1 LFKLYFY
8 KKSKL
13 SNKVLK
19 IMNIKEK
26 FFDIFNM
33 YTEKKSVRKKISKTL
48 KKLLPYQIDVS
59 LVRLGEKN
67 DGGYL
72 VPDDLV
78 GIDKNYSAGVGFLTQ
93 YEKDLEEK
101 YSIKSNMLD
110 FNEIDKT
117 ILPSEASF
125 LKKKLGL
132 VSNNQEISINDWIV
146 QADKDII
153 LKIDIE
159 GDEYASLIDIS
170 EENLKKVRI
179 LVIEFHDLRNLR
191 NNLFLN
197 FFDKVINKLENYF
210 YVCHLHINNISKIK
224 KIGDF
229 LVPDMIELTFIRK
242 NRVKNFSS
250 KFSILPHELD
260 SKTVNHL
267 KEKFLDKNWYK

>member
-1 LFKLYFY
+1 
-8 KKSKL
+8 
-13 SNKVLK
+13 
-19 IMNIKEK
+19 MNIKEK

-132 VSNNQEISINDWIV
+132 VSNNKEISINDWIV

-210 YVCHLHINNISKIK
+210 YVCHLHINNTSKIK

-250 KFSILPHELD
+250 KFSILSHELD

>member
-19 IMNIKEK
+19 TMNIKEK

-33 YTEKKSVRKKISKTL
+33 YVEKKSSRKKISKTL
-48 KKLLPYQIDVS
+48 KKLLPYQIDIG

-93 YEKDLEEK
+93 FEKDLEEK
-101 YSIKSNMLD
+101 HSIKSNMLD

-117 ILPSEASF
+117 LLPSEASF

-132 VSNNQEISINDWIV
+132 VSNNQEISINDWMD
-146 QADKDII
+146 QADKDIM
-153 LKIDIE
+153 LKLDIE
-159 GDEYASLIDIS
+159 GDEYTSLIDIS
-170 EENLKKVRI
+170 KENLKKIRV

-197 FFDKVINKLENYF
+197 IFDKVINKLKNYF
-210 YVCHLHINNISKIK
+210 YACHLHVNNISKVK
-224 KIGDF
+224 NIGGL
-229 LVPDMIELTFIRK
+229 LVPDMLEITFIK
-242 NRVKNFSS
+242 KDRVKKFSG
-250 KFSILPHELD
+250 KFSILPHPLD
-260 SKTVNHL
+260 NKTVSHVN
-267 KEKFLDKNWYK
+267 EKYIDNNWYK

>member
-19 IMNIKEK
+19 TMNIKEK

-33 YTEKKSVRKKISKTL
+33 YAEKKSSRKKITKTL
-48 KKLLPYQIDVS
+48 KKLLPYQIDLS

-132 VSNNQEISINDWIV
+132 VSNN
-146 QADKDII
+146 
-153 LKIDIE
+153 
-159 GDEYASLIDIS
+159 
-170 EENLKKVRI
+170 
-179 LVIEFHDLRNLR
+179 
-191 NNLFLN
+191 
-197 FFDKVINKLENYF
+197 
-210 YVCHLHINNISKIK
+210 
-224 KIGDF
+224 
-229 LVPDMIELTFIRK
+229 
-242 NRVKNFSS
+242 
-250 KFSILPHELD
+250 
-260 SKTVNHL
+260 
-267 KEKFLDKNWYK
+267 

>member
-1 LFKLYFY
+1 
-8 KKSKL
+8 
-13 SNKVLK
+13 
-19 IMNIKEK
+19 MNIKEK

-210 YVCHLHINNISKIK
+210 YVCHLHINNTSKIK

-242 NRVKNFSS
+242 NRVKNFSP
-250 KFSILPHELD
+250 KFSTLPHELD
-260 SKTVNHL
+260 NKTFNHL
-267 KEKFLDKNWYK
+267 KEQFLDKNWYK

>member
-1 LFKLYFY
+1 
-8 KKSKL
+8 
-13 SNKVLK
+13 
-19 IMNIKEK
+19 MNIKEK

-33 YTEKKSVRKKISKTL
+33 YAEKKSSRKKITKTL
-48 KKLLPYQIDVS
+48 KKLLPYQIDLS

-132 VSNNQEISINDWIV
+132 VSNDKEISINDWIV

-179 LVIEFHDLRNLR
+179 LVIEFHGLRNLR

-210 YVCHLHINNISKIK
+210 YVCHLHINNTSKIK

-250 KFSILPHELD
+250 KFSTLPHELD
-260 SKTVNHL
+260 NKTFNHL